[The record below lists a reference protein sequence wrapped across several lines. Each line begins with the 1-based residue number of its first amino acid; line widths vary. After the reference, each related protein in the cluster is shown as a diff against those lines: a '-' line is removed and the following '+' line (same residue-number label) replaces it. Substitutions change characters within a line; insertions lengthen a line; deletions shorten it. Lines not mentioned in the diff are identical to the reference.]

1 MTNGFFLT
9 AASSS
14 VPVTLRVHKAG
25 SQLKTRFYRLKFY
38 FHRMKTNIDMYDT
51 LEKNYEGFS
60 NGRDF
65 NNWHDTEV

>member
-1 MTNGFFLT
+1 M
-9 AASSS
+9 
-14 VPVTLRVHKAG
+14 PVTNIRVHKAG
-25 SQLKTRFYRLKFY
+25 SQLKTRFYRFKFY

-51 LEKNYEGFS
+51 LQKNYEGFS

>member
-1 MTNGFFLT
+1 MTNVFFLT

-14 VPVTLRVHKAG
+14 MPVTNIRVHKAG

-51 LEKNYEGFS
+51 LEKNYEGFIQ
-60 NGRDF
+60 G
-65 NNWHDTEV
+65 V